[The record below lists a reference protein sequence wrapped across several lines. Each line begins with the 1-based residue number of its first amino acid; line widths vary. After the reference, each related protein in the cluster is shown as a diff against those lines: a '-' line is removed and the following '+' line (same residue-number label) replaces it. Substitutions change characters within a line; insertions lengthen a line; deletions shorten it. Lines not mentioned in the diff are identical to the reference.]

1 MTPDPWTPFH
11 PERIEDAA
19 RRIAGVV
26 ETTPLVPFD
35 CGDERIDLRLKLENR
50 QVIGAFKA
58 RGAWNQVAQ
67 LTPDERRGGVVCTS
81 SGNHGKALAWA
92 AHKAD
97 IRATIVMPKNAYANK
112 IAACREFGAEVV
124 LCETRLACEAECD
137 RRVKDGAT
145 LVHPYDAE
153 RTVLGA
159 GTVGLEIVDAWPSVE
174 LVYVP
179 VGGGG
184 LVSGVSLAL
193 RHRLGRAVR
202 VFGVE
207 PKGAATLSRGLAAGS
222 PVQVEIQSCIQGLTP
237 PYAGRVNI
245 DVCRATLDGVLL
257 LDDATVLAAQKRLV
271 AFGETV
277 EPAGAA
283 SSAAVFE
290 GLVPRELLAG
300 RTRANPLRV
309 VTIVSGGNPDP
320 EQIAKVRAE
329 LAAERA
335 NSGATPRAGS
345 SSDAKAKPS
354 ADSSSHAA
362 SRSSSNPDRG
372 GAGARS

>member
-1 MTPDPWTPFH
+1 MPTEPWSRFQ
-11 PERIEDAA
+11 PERIDAA
-19 RRIAGVV
+19 AQRIAGVV
-26 ETTPLVPFD
+26 EHTPLVPFD

-67 LTPDERRGGVVCTS
+67 LTPTERRGGVVCTS

-92 AHKAD
+92 AQKSGV
-97 IRATIVMPKNAYANK
+97 RATIVMPKNAYANK

-124 LCETRLACEAECD
+124 LCESRMAAERECD
-137 RRVKDGAT
+137 KRVKDGAT

-153 RTVLGA
+153 RTLLGA
-159 GTVGLEIVDAWPSVE
+159 GTVGLEIADDWPSVE

-193 RHRLGRAVR
+193 RHRLGARVR
-202 VFGVE
+202 VYGVE
-207 PKGAATLSRGLAAGS
+207 PKGAATLSRGIAEGK
-222 PVQVEIQSCIQGLTP
+222 PVTLEITSCIQGLTP
-237 PYAGRVNI
+237 PYSGQLNI
-245 DVCRATLDGVLL
+245 DVCKTTLDGILL
-257 LDDATVLAAQKRLV
+257 VEDAAVLAAQKRLV

-283 SSAAVFE
+283 SSCAVFE

-309 VTIVSGGNPDP
+309 VAIVSGGNPDP
-320 EQIAKVRAE
+320 EQLERVRAE
-329 LAAERA
+329 VASERT
-335 NSGATPRAGS
+335 SSVPRGAGS
-345 SSDAKAKPS
+345 MEPTPLPRSSDAPPA
-354 ADSSSHAA
+354 
-362 SRSSSNPDRG
+362 RSSPNDARS
-372 GAGARS
+372 GAGPRS